1 MGVLQRLFG
10 GGQGSRP
17 GARPVVAAAC
27 PYCGVILDPP
37 PQRNRKCPACKENI
51 IVRTRRADGAKLFL
65 TAADGRA
72 FDEQR
77 KKEAARNSALRHARN
92 IGIVDH
98 AFQQKEQALAKKWD
112 SDPRDVFWALANEA
126 VISAMKA
133 GDWHRLSMIY
143 WEQAL
148 FMCEQGQPHLDLQRE
163 ASKSQ
168 LREIAATY
176 ADLATGGHSFNK
188 VEILGNACCDV
199 CRKNH
204 GRRFSI
210 RDALEMLPIPNEA
223 CEEDWCNCIWISVVE

>member
-65 TAADGRA
+65 TAANGRA

-77 KKEAARNSALRHARN
+77 KKEAARNSALRHARS
-92 IGIVDH
+92 IGIADH
-98 AFQQKEQALAKKWD
+98 AFRQK
-112 SDPRDVFWALANEA
+112 
-126 VISAMKA
+126 
-133 GDWHRLSMIY
+133 
-143 WEQAL
+143 EQAL
-148 FMCEQGQPHLDLQRE
+148 FMCEQREPHLDLQRE
-163 ASKSQ
+163 ASKAQ
-168 LREIAATY
+168 LREIGGTY
-176 ADLATGGHSFNK
+176 ADLAAGGHSFDE
-188 VEILGNACCDV
+188 VRILGNACCDI

-204 GRRFSI
+204 GRQFSI
-210 RDALEMLPIPNEA
+210 PDALEMLPIPNEA
-223 CEEDWCNCIWISVVE
+223 CENDWCNCTWTTVVE